1 MFAELLH
8 DTHFWVLLS
17 TLLFAVVAVSKGRA
31 PLLALLDART
41 ARIRA
46 ALEEAERLRAQAED
60 MLADARRQNRDAAQT
75 AQKIVE
81 SARVTAAGLTAEAE
95 RRLEETLARREAQLI
110 ERIARAEQTA
120 VAELKAEAATLAS
133 RAAETLLRDT
143 LPQTGAKLLD
153 DAIRALPS
161 RVN

>member
-17 TLLFAVVAVSKGRA
+17 TLLFAVVAISKGSA

-41 ARIRA
+41 ARIKA

-95 RRLEETLARREAQLI
+95 RRLEETLARRETQLV

-133 RAAETLLRDT
+133 RAAEKLLQDA
-143 LPQTGAKLLD
+143 LPQTGAKILD

-161 RVN
+161 RAH